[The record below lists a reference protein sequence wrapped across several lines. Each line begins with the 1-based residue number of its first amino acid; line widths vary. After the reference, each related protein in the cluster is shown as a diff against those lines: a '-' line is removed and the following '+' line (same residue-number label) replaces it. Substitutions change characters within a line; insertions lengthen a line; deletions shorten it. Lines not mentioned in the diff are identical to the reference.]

1 MAAKRV
7 VNRKNVAIILV
18 EPKLPENI
26 GAVARAM
33 NNMDMRRLIV
43 VNPVNPDRER
53 MAKMATSHSVD
64 ILNTM
69 EISNDLRSALSNF
82 RYIAG
87 TTARIGSMRPALIT
101 PRSLATELISISGEN
116 DIAILFGPED
126 KGLSN
131 EHLQFCHTIINIPT
145 SEFSSLNLAQAVMIV
160 CYEIFQAMADHTE
173 GNGPRLAN
181 SFELEG
187 MYDHLKDVLTKI
199 GFLNPQNPDR
209 WMWNIRR
216 FFSRLPLRS
225 MEVRVIRGICRQ
237 MDWYV
242 ESVVKKEKDSAKH

>member
-1 MAAKRV
+1 MVSRI
-7 VNRKNVAIILV
+7 NRDNVAIILV

-33 NNMDMRRLIV
+33 NNMDIRRLIII
-43 VNPVNPDRER
+43 NPANLDPDRVV
-53 MAKMATSHSVD
+53 KMATSHSMD
-64 ILNTM
+64 ILDNM
-69 EISNDLRSALSNF
+69 KVHDDLRGALAPF

-87 TTARIGSMRPALIT
+87 TTARVGSMRPALTT
-101 PRSLATELISISGEN
+101 PKELAKSLISISKEN

-126 KGLSN
+126 RGLSN
-131 EHLQFCHTIINIPT
+131 DHLSYCHTIINIPT

-160 CYEIFQAMADHTE
+160 CYELFQARGET
-173 GNGPRLAN
+173 NGANAPRLAN

-187 MYDHLKDVLTKI
+187 MYDHLNNVLTKI
-199 GFLNPQNPDR
+199 GFINPQNPER

-216 FFSRLPLRS
+216 FLSRLPLQA

-237 MDWYV
+237 IDWYV
-242 ESVVKKEKDSAKH
+242 AQAVRKAKDK